1 MKLRSLKRRYL
12 KLSIFVVLMFYLI
25 PYMLLKNPLGLELL
39 FFWVGVAF
47 TWLVVTNALLIGDF
61 I

>member
-39 FFWVGVAF
+39 FFWVGVTF